1 MLALGPETFRIEGTE
16 VGLTKNLTIAL
27 LVGMLL
33 WFGTAIVRLEQYHY
47 ASMLGMCGPID
58 PLTLGHREL
67 CLQKAETR
75 TSAFY
80 HLLYGL
86 RIL

>member
-1 MLALGPETFRIEGTE
+1 MS
-16 VGLTKNLTIAL
+16 KNLTIAL
-27 LVGMLL
+27 LAAILV
-33 WFGTAIVRLEQYHY
+33 WFGTAVVRLEQYHY

-58 PLTLGHREL
+58 PLTLVKREL

-75 TSAFY
+75 TSPFY

-86 RIL
+86 RVL

>member
-1 MLALGPETFRIEGTE
+1 MA
-16 VGLTKNLTIAL
+16 KNLTIVL
-27 LVGMLL
+27 LAATLV

-58 PLTLGHREL
+58 PAGLGNREK
-67 CLQKAETR
+67 CLQETETR
-75 TSAFY
+75 TSPFY

-86 RIL
+86 EVL